1 MGMSMSMEDKKLKQL
16 EDATAAAQSILSIKE
31 SELSSASEALLTAK
45 SKLKSLNPE
54 AQQTLHVNDTELPE
68 LISAELQAQEE
79 YNTAKARY
87 ETNVKYLELFRER
100 VFREEKSSDR

>member
-1 MGMSMSMEDKKLKQL
+1 MSMEDKLEQL
-16 EDATAAAQSILSIKE
+16 EDATAAAQSVLSIKE
-31 SELSSASEALLTAK
+31 SELSSASEALSTAK

-68 LISAELQAQEE
+68 LISAELQAREE

-87 ETNVKYLELFRER
+87 ETNAKYLELFKGR
-100 VFREEKSSDR
+100 VLREEKSSDR